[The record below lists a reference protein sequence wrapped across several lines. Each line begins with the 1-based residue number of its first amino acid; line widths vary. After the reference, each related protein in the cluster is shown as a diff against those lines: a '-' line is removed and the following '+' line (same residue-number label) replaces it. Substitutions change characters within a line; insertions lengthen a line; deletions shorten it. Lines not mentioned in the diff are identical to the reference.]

1 MGDAAPPILA
11 YLIATNIQSFF
22 KEKCIFFQF
31 QELGTENFF
40 ERESKPFCENCYH
53 TMFSPRCA
61 RCDSAILD
69 KCVSA
74 LDRTWHPECFVCF
87 QCNNTFGD
95 DGFHEK
101 DGEAYCKGCYFGS
114 FAPKCAGCSVA
125 IMENY
130 ISSLDAQWCIGC
142 FVCATCN
149 QPFVDGNF
157 FEHEGAPYCETHFH
171 ALKGSLCAGC
181 SKPISGKGI
190 NDFKAHLKL

>member
-1 MGDAAPPILA
+1 
-11 YLIATNIQSFF
+11 
-22 KEKCIFFQF
+22 
-31 QELGTENFF
+31 
-40 ERESKPFCENCYH
+40 
-53 TMFSPRCA
+53 
-61 RCDSAILD
+61 
-69 KCVSA
+69 

-87 QCNNTFGD
+87 QCSNTFGD

-181 SKPISGKGI
+181 SKPISGKGA
-190 NDFKAHLKL
+190 NNFKAHLDYCEDPARSCENLNFCFPFLLRSDCG